1 MLAAKIQ
8 KKSDEPKDSSDFL
21 YYQTPLLR
29 KLISLD
35 LFKEVGWD
43 VGGGEA

>member
-1 MLAAKIQ
+1 MIVLQSHTKALA
-8 KKSDEPKDSSDFL
+8 S
-21 YYQTPLLR
+21 PLLR

-35 LFKEVGWD
+35 LFKEVWGD